1 MDIYEP
7 TKQERQQIL
16 DLVNTMRELDRHVS
30 EGIPLEYH
38 TIDKLRCSYP
48 LQKIFKFTQP
58 ENCDSP
64 YYTDLIMEETNAK
77 QK

>member
-1 MDIYEP
+1 MDIYEA

-16 DLVNTMRELDRHVS
+16 DLVNTMRELGRQVT
-30 EGIPLEYH
+30 EGLPLEYN
-38 TIDKLRCSYP
+38 TIDKLRCPYI
-48 LQKIFKFTQP
+48 LQKIFKFTEP

>member
-1 MDIYEP
+1 MDIYEA

-30 EGIPLEYH
+30 EGIPLEYN

-48 LQKIFKFTQP
+48 LQKIFNFTQP